1 MDLPLQQSTYSTGSL
16 DELWTKF
23 LERQKKHHLHNRKHG
38 NELSLVERLDRLA
51 RVLQNP
57 IRHSLMP
64 EENEKSNTGEKTR
77 GREQKKVRLHDK
89 KIHERN
95 LHSYRNL
102 LNAGETSEISCEK
115 KSQAESRQQRAG
127 ERAINHTK
135 RFLKQKYSDPLSDT
149 SSETMPTKDHIV
161 VTDSTTSE
169 SDVVTQTEM
178 ETTSQTEVSSS
189 ISTIDT
195 ARLIRAFGHE
205 REYLS
210 PRLSKL
216 YCTIGQQKSRSEKWN
231 EERSKVGL
239 KDLNMAS
246 ERHRKRKEIQMTDS
260 VISSESSATIS
271 SSWRPSS
278 ALNNKRHTRMLNKG
292 IQAGDLEIVNSA
304 TKKNTRDVGVT
315 FPTPRASQARPQKP
329 LSYANDGFGQLNC
342 VCSDFPNL
350 AGKGKQ
356 LSQGPSWFEPLTST
370 KPWREPLRERNWQE
384 QQRSIKTQPV
394 VPVRDVENKPPRP
407 FVKMTL
413 QEALVLHR
421 PDFISRSGERMKRL
435 KLIMEERKIQSVLQN
450 EREEL
455 FNSPEKKGYKN
466 ASYLLYNRDYL
477 VKQKE
482 RTVPMREMVQR
493 SKRIYE
499 RLPEVQ
505 KRREEEKRKSEYSS
519 YRLKAQLYKTKITN
533 RILGRKVPWN

>member
-1 MDLPLQQSTYSTGSL
+1 M
-16 DELWTKF
+16 
-23 LERQKKHHLHNRKHG
+23 KKRHLRK
-38 NELSLVERLDRLA
+38 
-51 RVLQNP
+51 
-57 IRHSLMP
+57 
-64 EENEKSNTGEKTR
+64 
-77 GREQKKVRLHDK
+77 
-89 KIHERN
+89 
-95 LHSYRNL
+95 L
-102 LNAGETSEISCEK
+102 L
-115 KSQAESRQQRAG
+115 
-127 ERAINHTK
+127 
-135 RFLKQKYSDPLSDT
+135 
-149 SSETMPTKDHIV
+149 
-161 VTDSTTSE
+161 
-169 SDVVTQTEM
+169 
-178 ETTSQTEVSSS
+178 
-189 ISTIDT
+189 
-195 ARLIRAFGHE
+195 
-205 REYLS
+205 
-210 PRLSKL
+210 
-216 YCTIGQQKSRSEKWN
+216 
-231 EERSKVGL
+231 
-239 KDLNMAS
+239 
-246 ERHRKRKEIQMTDS
+246 QMTDS

-493 SKRIYE
+493 SKRGNAASEVFRNVGLLGAATDRVGKQGQKRRIYE